1 MMELGSRLNVAK
13 IALLVMLIESTPGSA
28 VAGKEPGVNDFSTC
42 ASLATVVT
50 PDGRALLKLLMKHV
64 RAERLGQILPGERCM
79 VKAAATGRSIW
90 LDKSFDDD
98 DPGNDP
104 TRWISFTV
112 STQRP
117 ESEQERRLIRA
128 DVLRWLS
135 LNDKA
140 QKFIDPMGIRLGA
153 AIVQGTLDLS
163 YANVLTALTLNY
175 SALGPVKLRYSTA
188 RTIDF
193 SASTAQFVDA
203 TSPKINGDVLFTQT
217 LQVDR

>member
-1 MMELGSRLNVAK
+1 
-13 IALLVMLIESTPGSA
+13 
-28 VAGKEPGVNDFSTC
+28 
-42 ASLATVVT
+42 
-50 PDGRALLKLLMKHV
+50 
-64 RAERLGQILPGERCM
+64 M

-203 TSPKINGDVLFTQT
+203 TSPKINGDVLFRRGFTSRGLLDFSAAPVHGNFVCSHAILLQT
-217 LQVDR
+217 PESLSFGPRSGAIQNRCSA